1 MPLITDPVLRARVEA
16 FLVHEAAL
24 LDDRRYAEWT
34 ELFTPDGIYW
44 VPANRD
50 DSDPKDHVSLIYDN
64 VPRLKERLVRADS
77 GMFWAQDPP
86 TRATRMIGNLSV
98 HADEAGLLATCK
110 LILVTQ
116 RRGQSQVL
124 SGSCKYQLA
133 EQADGFRIRRKTV
146 LLIQNDEPQI
156 NLTFLP

>member
-1 MPLITDPVLRARVEA
+1 MSPINDLALCARVEA
-16 FLVHEAAL
+16 FLIHEAAL
-24 LDDRRYAEWT
+24 LDDRHYAEWT
-34 ELFTPDGIYW
+34 DLFTPDGIYW

-64 VPRLKERLVRADS
+64 VPRLKERLIRADS

-86 TRATRMIGNLSV
+86 TRVTRMIGNLTL
-98 HADEAGLLATCK
+98 HTDAAGLLATSK

-124 SGSCKYQLA
+124 SGTCRHELA
-133 EQADGFRIRRKTV
+133 QHGDGFRIRRKTV